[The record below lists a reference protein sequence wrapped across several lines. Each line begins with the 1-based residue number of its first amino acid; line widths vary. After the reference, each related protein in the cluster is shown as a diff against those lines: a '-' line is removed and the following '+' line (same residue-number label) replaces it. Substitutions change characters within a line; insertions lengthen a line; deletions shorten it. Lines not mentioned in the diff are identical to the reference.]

1 MAEDRNVQDP
11 IDEGKG
17 KRKEKKKPE
26 SKGLRR
32 LMLLL
37 FLLVGVAGAAIGLQ
51 FSGVWDAR
59 PLLYSI
65 VPKLPYVG
73 DQLSDLMDVPEIYTM
88 TVEERRR
95 YELRLWEDRLT
106 EKELSLDELER
117 RLKALSSDLSAR
129 KDSLELAEARIAS
142 MDQKPESEKE
152 LSEIEKAD
160 FERVVRTYQEISA
173 RRAAKIVES
182 LDPSL
187 AVKIL
192 RALPEDDSAKILGRM
207 DAAKAAW
214 LTEQLASKK
223 R

>member
-11 IDEGKG
+11 IDEGNE
-17 KRKEKKKPE
+17 KRKEKKKNA

-32 LMLLL
+32 FMLLL

-73 DQLSDLMDVPEIYTM
+73 DRLSDLLEVPEVYTM

-95 YELRLWEDRLT
+95 YELRLWEDRLA

-117 RLKALSSDLSAR
+117 RLVVLSSDLSAR
-129 KDSLELAEARIAS
+129 RDRIEIDEARIIS
-142 MDQKPESEKE
+142 MDQSPESEKE
-152 LSEIEKAD
+152 LSELEKAD

-182 LDPSL
+182 LDPAL

-192 RALPEDDSAKILGRM
+192 RSLPEDDSAKILGRM

>member
-11 IDEGKG
+11 IDEGNE
-17 KRKEKKKPE
+17 KRKEKKKTA

-32 LMLLL
+32 FMLLL

-73 DQLSDLMDVPEIYTM
+73 DRLSDLLEVPEVYTM

-95 YELRLWEDRLT
+95 YELRLWEDRLA

-117 RLKALSSDLSAR
+117 RLVALSSDLSAR
-129 KDSLELAEARIAS
+129 RDRIEIDEARIIS
-142 MDQKPESEKE
+142 MDQSPESEKE
-152 LSEIEKAD
+152 LSELEKAD

-182 LDPSL
+182 LDPAL

-192 RALPEDDSAKILGRM
+192 RSLPEDDSAKILGRM